1 MRFDRGCR
9 IRRLLPW
16 LFCLLF
22 LGLTA
27 SRLLLPAFGT
37 FSDDGVY
44 ISTARSL
51 AQGRGYAID
60 TLPGAP
66 PNTKYPPLHSAIL
79 ALVFAAGVE
88 LPGAVFWL
96 KLPAFLFLLA
106 WLAALF
112 LLVRELGLSRAG
124 AGWVL
129 ACTLASEM
137 VAYCAT
143 QALSDVPFAALAT
156 WTLLWMVREES
167 SRSESMRRG
176 ALTGALAGLASL
188 ARSQGVVMV
197 AAAVL
202 LLGFRRRFRAGM
214 VGLAAATALYG
225 PWVFWQGMQGL
236 PEEPLQLYYSAASYR
251 TWWAWRVGNLA
262 EGAWVVLLNFLLT
275 LAAPAQAA
283 GIRNAA
289 LAVATGS
296 VVWIA
301 AAMAWRRCG
310 RPVLPLLVSTVG
322 MVTLLLVWTWLPG
335 RMLLATVPLLFVLIA
350 CGSNSGRFQPIV
362 AAAALLYCAAGLVNA
377 AAATWMSHRDG
388 NAPLGGWPGDRW
400 VTLQS
405 LSGWLKQHTP
415 PDTVV
420 GSLQDGALPLLAGRP
435 VIFPAV
441 RRPAALIYGAPGP
454 PLGTVTEMA
463 GHLRR
468 NNIAYLVLTPLQA
481 FGESRHYRELVDT
494 LRSVYPGS
502 VEQVHQPEPDYMIL
516 RVHVGKL
523 R

>member
-1 MRFDRGCR
+1 M
-9 IRRLLPW
+9 RRLLPW

-51 AQGRGYAID
+51 AEGRGYVID

-79 ALVFAAGVE
+79 ALVFTAGLP

-112 LLVRELGLSRAG
+112 LLARDLGVSRAG

-129 ACTLASEM
+129 ACALASDM
-137 VAYCAT
+137 VAYCAA
-143 QALSDVPFAALAT
+143 QALSDVPCAALAT
-156 WTLLWMVREES
+156 WTLLWMVREEAG
-167 SRSESMRRG
+167 RTESMRRA
-176 ALTGALAGLASL
+176 ALVGALAGLASL
-188 ARSQGVVMV
+188 ARSQGVVIV

-202 LLGFRRRFRAGM
+202 LLSLRRRFRAGLAC
-214 VGLAAATALYG
+214 LAAAAALYG
-225 PWVFWQGMQGL
+225 PWVFWQAMHPL
-236 PEEPLQLYYSAASYR
+236 PEEPLLFYYSATSYR
-251 TWWAWRVGNLA
+251 TWWAWRAESVA
-262 EGAWVVLLNFLLT
+262 EGAWVVLLNSLLILT
-275 LAAPAQAA
+275 APAKVI

-289 LAVATGS
+289 LALAAGS

-301 AAMAWRRCG
+301 AAMSWRRCS
-310 RPVLPLLVSTVG
+310 RLVLPLLASTVG
-322 MVTLLLVWTWLPG
+322 MVTLLLVWTWLPE
-335 RMLLATVPLLFVLIA
+335 RMLLAAVPLLFVLIA
-350 CGSNSGRFQPIV
+350 CRWNGSRFQPIV
-362 AAAALLYCAAGLVNA
+362 AAAALLYCAAGMVNA
-377 AAATWMSHRDG
+377 VAATWMSYRDG

-400 VTLQS
+400 VALRR
-405 LSGWLKQHTP
+405 LSDWLKHNTP
-415 PDTVV
+415 PGAVV
-420 GSLQDGALPLLAGRP
+420 GSLQDGALPLLAERP

-441 RRPAALIYGAPGP
+441 RRPAALIYGASGP
-454 PLGTVTEMA
+454 PLGTVAEIA

-468 NNIAYLVLTPLQA
+468 NDIAYLVLTPQQA
-481 FGESRHYRELVDT
+481 FAESRYFRELIDN
-494 LRSVYPGS
+494 LRSAYPGS
-502 VEQVHQPEPDYMIL
+502 VEEVYRPEPGYVIL
-516 RVHVGKL
+516 RVHLEKL